1 MLIRSL
7 GFRSA
12 YGRLLIKMALFLLPA
27 CAWFSCI
34 ALAENVYVI
43 AGEPYPARV
52 SATYPTILYRLE
64 KEGLT
69 WVRTITTAK
78 QGAIF
83 VHPFHDKGYVFVG
96 SIGARK
102 GTYLVDVLD
111 LDSVNEERTFDL
123 DGCIDWTYRTSHL
136 LHREGRLIYM
146 IRSTDPNRR
155 LDFTR
160 ACRIVG
166 VDIRTGD
173 MVNGL
178 DESDLKYAYAYGSP
192 GGVAKGGDFGEPI
205 SEQDGHATLGL
216 GGMRSDLGW
225 ELPPGLDL
233 RGGYS
238 VRLSLDNDFMR
249 VTSMRLSDSP
259 PPLVPAAR
267 NLRVFDKASRQW
279 VTLSLP
285 GSGFPAET
293 VRDYWSGLEQFGEIY
308 PMRAYRDWLAA
319 EEVNVYSEDNLDL
332 EPLKTQR
339 FPPFLSAAERFQE
352 RRVAPT
358 GRFRLYNVR
367 SKEIIVHD
375 TGEPNSE
382 VLYVDEN
389 DVVYYRVSDELRL
402 AQIEGGKLVQSR
414 VLVKLPE
421 MWAVHWLFLG
431 NE

>member
-1 MLIRSL
+1 
-7 GFRSA
+7 
-12 YGRLLIKMALFLLPA
+12 
-27 CAWFSCI
+27 
-34 ALAENVYVI
+34 
-43 AGEPYPARV
+43 
-52 SATYPTILYRLE
+52 
-64 KEGLT
+64 
-69 WVRTITTAK
+69 
-78 QGAIF
+78 
-83 VHPFHDKGYVFVG
+83 
-96 SIGARK
+96 
-102 GTYLVDVLD
+102 
-111 LDSVNEERTFDL
+111 
-123 DGCIDWTYRTSHL
+123 
-136 LHREGRLIYM
+136 
-146 IRSTDPNRR
+146 
-155 LDFTR
+155 
-160 ACRIVG
+160 
-166 VDIRTGD
+166 
-173 MVNGL
+173 
-178 DESDLKYAYAYGSP
+178 
-192 GGVAKGGDFGEPI
+192 
-205 SEQDGHATLGL
+205 
-216 GGMRSDLGW
+216 
-225 ELPPGLDL
+225 
-233 RGGYS
+233 
-238 VRLSLDNDFMR
+238 
-249 VTSMRLSDSP
+249 MRLSDSP